1 MAKEKS
7 KFVCQEC
14 GFESLRWLGRC
25 PDCGNWNC
33 LVEEIIHKEK
43 KGDYKGGDSKPQS
56 LSLIQ
61 PFKLERLDMG
71 FSELNRV
78 LGGGLVPGTIVLLAG
93 DPGIGKSTLLL
104 QAAFYAAQNL
114 ESVLYISGEESAQ
127 QLKMRAARL
136 GLNSGNVL
144 VWAETDLDKIEKE
157 ISHLKPS
164 LVIVDSIQTVY
175 LSGLESAPGSVS
187 QVRESAAHL
196 LELAKGQN
204 IPVIIVGHVT
214 KDGSIAGPRIL
225 EHIVDT
231 VLYFE
236 GERQY
241 QYRILRSIKNRFG
254 STYEL
259 GVFEMKNEG
268 LAEILNP
275 SLAFL
280 AERSVNVPGSTVASC
295 LEGSRPLLLEVQAL
309 ASQSSFGQ
317 PRRIATGTDYNR
329 VNLIIAVLEKR
340 IGLNFAN
347 QDAYVNITGGLKV
360 QEPAIDLAIATA
372 LASSFKNRPCVQDL
386 VLMGEVGLTGEVRGI
401 PQTRKRVEEAKK
413 LGFKRCV
420 LPIGSGDM
428 EKVNDMELIEVKSL
442 GEALEAALL

>member
-1 MAKEKS
+1 MVKEKS
-7 KFVCQEC
+7 KFVCQQC

-33 LVEEIIHKEK
+33 LVEEIIRKNKRGEQ
-43 KGDYKGGDSKPQS
+43 KGEESKPQS
-56 LSLIQ
+56 LSFVQ
-61 PFKLERLDMG
+61 PFALERLDMG
-71 FSELNRV
+71 FAEFNRV

-114 ESVLYISGEESAQ
+114 KSILYISGEESAQ

-136 GLNSGNVL
+136 GLEGGNVL
-144 VWAETDLDKIEKE
+144 VWSETDLDKIEKE
-157 ISHLKPS
+157 INHLKPS

-175 LSGLESAPGSVS
+175 SSNLDSAPGSVS

-196 LELAKGQN
+196 LEVAKGQH

-214 KDGSIAGPRIL
+214 KDGSIAGPRVL

-268 LAEILNP
+268 LAEIVNP

-295 LEGSRPLLLEVQAL
+295 LEGTRPLLLEIQAL
-309 ASQSSFGQ
+309 VSQSSFGQ

-340 IGLNFAN
+340 MGLNFAN

-360 QEPAIDLAIATA
+360 QEPAVDLAIATA
-372 LASSFKNRPCVQDL
+372 LASSLKNRPCVQDL
-386 VLMGEVGLTGEVRGI
+386 VIMGEVGLTGEVRGI
-401 PQTRKRVEEAKK
+401 PQTRKRIEEARK
-413 LGFKRCV
+413 LGFKRCI
-420 LPIGSGDM
+420 LPMGSGDI
-428 EKVNDMELIEVKSL
+428 EKINDMELIEVKSL
-442 GEALEAALL
+442 SEALSTALL